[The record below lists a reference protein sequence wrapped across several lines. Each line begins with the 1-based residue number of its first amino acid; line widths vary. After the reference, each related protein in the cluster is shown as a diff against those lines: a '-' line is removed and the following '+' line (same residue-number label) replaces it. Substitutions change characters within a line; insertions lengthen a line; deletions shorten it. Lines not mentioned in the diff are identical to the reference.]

1 MIISVDAAKTSE
13 NLTPIHNKN
22 SQQTNRKKI
31 HNLTKTYEKSVANTI
46 PDNEKQNALPLKL
59 GTRQQCPALSTP
71 MQLCTGG
78 PSQLKQKAYRSEK
91 NNKSSLFTDNMI
103 TYTADLKKFISPTS
117 PHTPKN
123 SNFCQRCYSDHS

>member
-1 MIISVDAAKTSE
+1 MIISVDATKTSE

-31 HNLTKTYEKSVANTI
+31 HNLTKTYEKSVANI
-46 PDNEKQNALPLKL
+46 VPDNERQNALPLKL
-59 GTRQQCPALSTP
+59 RTTMSCITNTNATLYW
-71 MQLCTGG
+71 GG
-78 PSQLKQKAYRSEK
+78 PRQLKQKAYRSEK

-103 TYTADLKKFISPTS
+103 TYTADLKKSISPFS

-123 SNFCQRCYSDHS
+123 SNFCQRFYSDHS